1 MRILLLENS
10 FAGAH
15 GSFQK
20 FLSEI
25 KFSLENLE
33 HEVFLVNSIQEA
45 SSVCKQYEPNFSLSI
60 GKYNFLVNGK
70 LFCDVY
76 GIPHYQWILDNP
88 MKMPQYSSKN
98 FTPIFIDG
106 EFAEIY
112 EPKPKNFLLSPLGI
126 VKNENNH
133 VKNREQAIVFAGQVK
148 SLSSLQVEIR
158 RSSQRNL
165 IEKFLS
171 DALDELDDSF
181 IVRYKKFLSK
191 NEINDSEEFFR
202 LTNSYLRCFKRISV
216 LVKIQRLPLVLA
228 GNIAEESVLRKPNVI
243 NVGEVTYSEL
253 HKLFLKYTHVL
264 HISPNFSACVH
275 DRILQGLAAG
285 CQVIAEE
292 NSVLRAIF
300 GDTLTYFRYKNF
312 DECLFKTNDNENLKA
327 ATGILKRFEWEN
339 ILSSVIED
347 YRRRFDGG
355 K

>member
-1 MRILLLENS
+1 MKILLIENS
-10 FAGAH
+10 FSGAH
-15 GSFQK
+15 DSFKK
-20 FLSEI
+20 FFFEI
-25 KFSLENLE
+25 KLSLENLG
-33 HEVFLVNSIQEA
+33 HKIFCAYNVQEA
-45 SSVCKQYEPNFSLSI
+45 LSVCKQHEPNFSLGI
-60 GKYNFLVNGK
+60 GKYKFLVNGK

-76 GIPHYQWILDNP
+76 GIPHYQWIVDNP

-126 VKNENNH
+126 VKDENNP
-133 VKNREQAIVFAGQVK
+133 VKNRKLAIVFAGQVK
-148 SLSSLQVEIR
+148 NLSSLQVEIQ
-158 RSSQRNL
+158 RSDQRNL

-171 DALDELDDSF
+171 DALRRLDDSF
-181 IVRYKKFLSK
+181 IVRYKEFLSK
-191 NEINDSEEFFR
+191 NEINDLEEFFR

-216 LVKIQRLPLVLA
+216 LMKIQQFPLVLV
-228 GNIAEESVLRKPNVI
+228 GNIAEESLLRKPNVI
-243 NVGEVTYSEL
+243 HIGEVSYSEL

-275 DRILQGLAAG
+275 DRILRGLVAG

-292 NSVLRAIF
+292 NSVLRVIF

-312 DECLFKTNDNENLKA
+312 DERLFKTNNENLKV
-327 ATGILKRFEWEN
+327 ATKILKRFEWEN
-339 ILSSVIED
+339 ILASVIED
-347 YRRRFDGG
+347 YRRRFDSG